1 MHRQSGKRR
10 PTATSTSRPAPG
22 RVRSEGAEKPDGRVP
37 AYMLDERAWL
47 STFGYW
53 QK

>member
-1 MHRQSGKRR
+1 MHRQSEKRR
-10 PTATSTSRPAPG
+10 PTATSTSPPAPG
-22 RVRSEGAEKPDGRVP
+22 PVPRQAAEKPDARVP

-47 STFGYW
+47 STFGHW